1 MGIYLLKKEAK
12 MVEFKLKALR
22 EWRNFL
28 RILAGVLLIVC
39 LLGFW
44 KFFGHGPKEAVAA
57 GWWLKAAAAGFT
69 LLLSETLRRVIEVFE
84 AQEEQQKELH
94 QGRF

>member
-1 MGIYLLKKEAK
+1 

-44 KFFGHGPKEAVAA
+44 KFLGMDQKRPLPQDGGSRPRRRRLRCCSVKRCA
-57 GWWLKAAAAGFT
+57 G
-69 LLLSETLRRVIEVFE
+69 
-84 AQEEQQKELH
+84 
-94 QGRF
+94 

>member
-1 MGIYLLKKEAK
+1 
-12 MVEFKLKALR
+12 MVK
-22 EWRNFL
+22 
-28 RILAGVLLIVC
+28 V
-39 LLGFW
+39 
-44 KFFGHGPKEAVAA
+44 
-57 GWWLKAAAAGFT
+57 AAAAFT

>member
-1 MGIYLLKKEAK
+1 

-44 KFFGHGPKEAVAA
+44 
-57 GWWLKAAAAGFT
+57 
-69 LLLSETLRRVIEVFE
+69 
-84 AQEEQQKELH
+84 QK
-94 QGRF
+94 

>member
-1 MGIYLLKKEAK
+1 MAQLSADFGRCA
-12 MVEFKLKALR
+12 AD
-22 EWRNFL
+22 
-28 RILAGVLLIVC
+28 C
-39 LLGFW
+39 LPAGFW

-57 GWWLKAAAAGFT
+57 GWWLKATAAGFT

>member
-28 RILAGVLLIVC
+28 RILAGVLLIVGAC
-39 LLGFW
+39 CVGIIRESD
-44 KFFGHGPKEAVAA
+44 HAEA
-57 GWWLKAAAAGFT
+57 
-69 LLLSETLRRVIEVFE
+69 
-84 AQEEQQKELH
+84 
-94 QGRF
+94 

>member
-1 MGIYLLKKEAK
+1 

-44 KFFGHGPKEAVAA
+44 KFFGHGPKGGRCRRMVAQ
-57 GWWLKAAAAGFT
+57 GRGGGFYAAA
-69 LLLSETLRRVIEVFE
+69 
-84 AQEEQQKELH
+84 Q
-94 QGRF
+94 

>member
-1 MGIYLLKKEAK
+1 

-44 KFFGHGPKEAVAA
+44 KFFGHGPKRPLPQDGGSRPRRRVY
-57 GWWLKAAAAGFT
+57 AAA
-69 LLLSETLRRVIEVFE
+69 
-84 AQEEQQKELH
+84 Q
-94 QGRF
+94 

>member
-1 MGIYLLKKEAK
+1 

-57 GWWLKAAAAGFT
+57 GWSRSRRRRLRCCSVKRCAG
-69 LLLSETLRRVIEVFE
+69 
-84 AQEEQQKELH
+84 
-94 QGRF
+94 